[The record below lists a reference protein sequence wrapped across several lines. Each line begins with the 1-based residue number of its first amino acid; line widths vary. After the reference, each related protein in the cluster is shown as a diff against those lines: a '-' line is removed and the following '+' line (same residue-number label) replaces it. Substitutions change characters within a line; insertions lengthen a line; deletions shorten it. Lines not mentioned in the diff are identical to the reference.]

1 MDYNSFIDSMVST
14 IQVYGTEEA
23 IKDSSQVKFM
33 VRLRNKLNRRFL
45 GSAVSEDIINEIV
58 SSMKV
63 ELANDLTDEQIDTL
77 VKAYADVMLNSIN
90 ILFCQEKFTIDALK
104 GMSIKLC

>member
-1 MDYNSFIDSMVST
+1 MDYDSFIDSMVST
-14 IQVYGTEEA
+14 IQAYGTEEA
-23 IKDSSQVKFM
+23 IKNSSQLKFM
-33 VRLRNKLNRRFL
+33 VRLRSELNRRFL
-45 GSAVSEDIINEIV
+45 WTAVTEDIINEIV
-58 SSMKV
+58 SSMKIDLV
-63 ELANDLTDEQIDTL
+63 NDLTDEQIDTL